1 MLIPNKNILFIKYFP
16 IFFSLKGSFP
26 KVNLRKFRL
35 ALNIFSR
42 NTLKVQV
49 KTLSVILFSN
59 VTNGTRR
66 LWRRQLGSLEVQKV

>member
-16 IFFSLKGSFP
+16 IFSLKGSFP

-49 KTLSVILFSN
+49 KTLSVILFSQPIFK
-59 VTNGTRR
+59 VRR
-66 LWRRQLGSLEVQKV
+66 HWRRQLGSPEVQKV